1 MYFYLRLLLLSSLK
15 NCIKH
20 LYVRC
25 CWVESFC
32 FSLLIV
38 VMLVGWYSLYN
49 NVERYP
55 TTSISGGE
63 GRNENLIFFIG
74 HWTSLDFIGHP
85 TLNIGLGEALLWA
98 STRARSLGQHIYLRR
113 VITIQVYL
121 ISILSEISKPFYSMT
136 TGHWPGRN
144 MARQILS
151 RIKCFAERFMH
162 IKYIKKSCLNFSDEA
177 TGFQCVVV
185 PDLLSFCFPLNLVGN
200 CVQPFCPNWFR
211 KNFSDWI

>member
-1 MYFYLRLLLLSSLK
+1 MNQKYLIKFSLSVLLIEKHDHILLNAFVRQRLFSVTGRYVLLSAALVVK
-15 NCIKH
+15 FTQELYIKT
-20 LYVRC
+20 LVSQMLFL
-25 CWVESFC
+25 ESFC
-32 FSLLIV
+32 FSLLV

-113 VITIQVYL
+113 IITI
-121 ISILSEISKPFYSMT
+121 
-136 TGHWPGRN
+136 
-144 MARQILS
+144 
-151 RIKCFAERFMH
+151 
-162 IKYIKKSCLNFSDEA
+162 
-177 TGFQCVVV
+177 
-185 PDLLSFCFPLNLVGN
+185 
-200 CVQPFCPNWFR
+200 
-211 KNFSDWI
+211 

>member
-32 FSLLIV
+32 FSLLV

-113 VITIQVYL
+113 IITIQVHL
-121 ISILSEISKPFYSMT
+121 IYILSEISKPFYSMT
-136 TGHWPGRN
+136 
-144 MARQILS
+144 RQNYGQTSS

-162 IKYIKKSCLNFSDEA
+162 IKYIWKSCLTFSDEA
-177 TGFQCVVV
+177 TGFQCVV

>member
-1 MYFYLRLLLLSSLK
+1 MLLGGKFLLLSLSG
-15 NCIKH
+15 
-20 LYVRC
+20 
-25 CWVESFC
+25 
-32 FSLLIV
+32 V

-113 VITIQVYL
+113 IITTQVYL
-121 ISILSEISKPFYSMT
+121 ILILSEISKPFYSMT
-136 TGHWPGRN
+136 
-144 MARQILS
+144 RQNYGQTSS

-162 IKYIKKSCLNFSDEA
+162 IKYIWKLCLTFFRWSNRFSV
-177 TGFQCVVV
+177 C
-185 PDLLSFCFPLNLVGN
+185 
-200 CVQPFCPNWFR
+200 CPWLAQFL
-211 KNFSDWI
+211 FSP

>member
-1 MYFYLRLLLLSSLK
+1 
-15 NCIKH
+15 
-20 LYVRC
+20 
-25 CWVESFC
+25 
-32 FSLLIV
+32 
-38 VMLVGWYSLYN
+38 MLVGWYSLYN

-98 STRARSLGQHIYLRR
+98 STRARSLGQHTYIYVELLQYKC
-113 VITIQVYL
+113 IQYL
-121 ISILSEISKPFYSMT
+121 HCQKSQNLFTP
-136 TGHWPGRN
+136 WPGRN
-144 MARQILS
+144 MARQTLS

-162 IKYIKKSCLNFSDEA
+162 IKYTWKPCLNFSDEA

>member
-1 MYFYLRLLLLSSLK
+1 M
-15 NCIKH
+15 
-20 LYVRC
+20 
-25 CWVESFC
+25 ESFC
-32 FSLLIV
+32 FSLLV

-113 VITIQVYL
+113 IITIQVYS
-121 ISILSEISKPFYSMT
+121 ISTLSEISKPFYSMT
-136 TGHWPGRN
+136 
-144 MARQILS
+144 RQEYGQANL
-151 RIKCFAERFMH
+151 IKDQMFCWQIYAHQIHLKAVFEFFRWSNRF
-162 IKYIKKSCLNFSDEA
+162 SVCCCPWLAQFLFS
-177 TGFQCVVV
+177 
-185 PDLLSFCFPLNLVGN
+185 P
-200 CVQPFCPNWFR
+200 
-211 KNFSDWI
+211 